1 MNAIV
6 ANKYQQD
13 LDSLGFDVIKSIYGE
28 FDVDYIISTF
38 KDFYFKKMFLDITA
52 IKDNQNIKNL
62 QKLVI
67 SLDMNK
73 VILFLGEDGFN
84 SPSFYSN
91 LISLGIY
98 NFTRNVEGA
107 RYLYDNPNS
116 YRNVQ
121 MFHVKTNQNDLSF
134 DMKEENDSNSIYD
147 IKPEQNVPREVYG
160 IPRPRN
166 NTYDVKPE
174 DNLPECVY
182 APPKFREN
190 KYDMEPEKNI
200 PEKVYG
206 IPAPDGYDIPPF
218 NLNNQDD
225 KKDKEKVDVQELIKR
240 IDNTIDTLE
249 EENKND
255 QTLNN
260 ISSPSIESELEQF
273 RIDEE

>member
-62 QKLVI
+62 QKLAI

-240 IDNTIDTLE
+240 IDNTIAKLE